1 MPFAVPEIAEKE
13 FQAGMKMAYPLI
25 FGTNL
30 PIKSVFG
37 NAVIDENMFFLSSFF
52 NVLVYVLV
60 LISQN
65 LVFIGYD

>member
-30 PIKSVFG
+30 PIKYVFG
-37 NAVIDENMFFLSSFF
+37 NAVIDENVFFLSSSFSTCWYTF
-52 NVLVYVLV
+52 W
-60 LISQN
+60 Q
-65 LVFIGYD
+65 